1 MPTPPL
7 KVIVTR
13 CLPKPVED
21 RLLELFDVTLRNSDE
36 PMTRAELVDAVK
48 SCDVLVPTLNDRI
61 NSGLI
66 GQAGERMKL
75 IANYGAGVDHIDVHT
90 ARQNGILVSNTP
102 GVLTDDTADMTM
114 ALILAVTRRMPDGL
128 ATMQSGNWQG
138 WSPTD
143 LLGRRITGRRLG
155 IIGMGRI
162 GQAIA
167 NRCRLGFGM
176 NVVFHN
182 RSQKTVAGCIQLESL
197 HAVMAAA
204 DVIVIAIPGG
214 PETARM
220 IDADAIAAM
229 QSHAYLVN
237 IARGD
242 VMDEDAL
249 IASLIGMARE
259 QVETMIGRTLIQR
272 SYLYRTAS
280 VRQTCFMIPKPPLI
294 SVTRVSVI
302 DGNQS
307 KTDLLPADYTVNVN
321 CDPGVIAIK
330 GSVDLSEYAAKP
342 CGLEIEFTAGY
353 GAVAS
358 DVPLPIRQAILLLLA
373 QSYEH
378 RDSGA
383 PNTTLSGLPMMAEAL
398 LMPYRQVRL

>member
-36 PMTRAELVDAVK
+36 PMTRAELVDSVK
-48 SCDVLVPTLNDRI
+48 SCDVLVSTLNDRI

-66 GQAGERMKL
+66 GQAGERLKL

-162 GQAIA
+162 GQAVA
-167 NRCRLGFGM
+167 ARARVFGM
-176 NVVFHN
+176 QVHYHDRLRLRPEVEKGFEATYWEELDEMIARMDVISLNCPYTTESYHLMNAKRLKLMKPDAVIVNTSRGELIDENALSRMLGRNEIAGAGLDVFEQRIDANPDLTAQGNVV
-182 RSQKTVAGCIQLESL
+182 
-197 HAVMAAA
+197 
-204 DVIVIAIPGG
+204 
-214 PETARM
+214 
-220 IDADAIAAM
+220 
-229 QSHAYLVN
+229 
-237 IARGD
+237 
-242 VMDEDAL
+242 
-249 IASLIGMARE
+249 
-259 QVETMIGRTLIQR
+259 
-272 SYLYRTAS
+272 
-280 VRQTCFMIPKPPLI
+280 
-294 SVTRVSVI
+294 
-302 DGNQS
+302 
-307 KTDLLPADYTVNVN
+307 LLPHMGSATVEGRIEMGERVVLNIKTF
-321 CDPGVIAIK
+321 DDGHRPPDQVIPAM
-330 GSVDLSEYAAKP
+330 V
-342 CGLEIEFTAGY
+342 
-353 GAVAS
+353 
-358 DVPLPIRQAILLLLA
+358 
-373 QSYEH
+373 
-378 RDSGA
+378 
-383 PNTTLSGLPMMAEAL
+383 
-398 LMPYRQVRL
+398 

>member
-21 RLLELFDVTLRNSDE
+21 RLSELFDVTLRNSDE

-162 GQAIA
+162 GQAVA
-167 NRCRLGFGM
+167 ARARVFGM
-176 NVVFHN
+176 QVHYHDRLRLRPEVEKGFEATYWEELDDMIARMDVISLNCPYTTESYHLMNAKRLKLMKPDAVIVNTSRGELIDENALSRMLGRNEIAGAGLDVFEQRIDANPDLTAQGNVV
-182 RSQKTVAGCIQLESL
+182 
-197 HAVMAAA
+197 
-204 DVIVIAIPGG
+204 
-214 PETARM
+214 
-220 IDADAIAAM
+220 
-229 QSHAYLVN
+229 
-237 IARGD
+237 
-242 VMDEDAL
+242 
-249 IASLIGMARE
+249 
-259 QVETMIGRTLIQR
+259 
-272 SYLYRTAS
+272 
-280 VRQTCFMIPKPPLI
+280 
-294 SVTRVSVI
+294 
-302 DGNQS
+302 
-307 KTDLLPADYTVNVN
+307 LLPHMGSATVEGRIEMGERVVLNIKTF
-321 CDPGVIAIK
+321 DDGHRPPDQVIPAM
-330 GSVDLSEYAAKP
+330 V
-342 CGLEIEFTAGY
+342 
-353 GAVAS
+353 
-358 DVPLPIRQAILLLLA
+358 
-373 QSYEH
+373 
-378 RDSGA
+378 
-383 PNTTLSGLPMMAEAL
+383 
-398 LMPYRQVRL
+398 